1 MCIKLPARTLTT
13 TTTILVLL
21 AAVAFTAALAKRAP
35 VPLPLVLIAV
45 GAGLSLVPVLERV
58 EIEPHVFFL
67 LLIPPLLFADGWLMP
82 KRELVE
88 VLRPVLLLAFGLVLM
103 TVLGIGWLIHLLMPS
118 IPLAAAFAL
127 GAIVSPTDA
136 TATNAMVARVGLPP
150 RVTHILS
157 GESLINDASGLV
169 AFRFALAAL
178 ATGTFSWWQ
187 AAGTLAVVAIGGTAI
202 GIAIAAIVHGARIK
216 LRRFGGDDPHAQT
229 VLSVLTPFAAY
240 LAAESVH
247 ASGILA
253 VVAAGLFAGWTDFR
267 NADAATRQHAWEVWA
282 MLLFAF
288 NGLAFLLLGLTLSHA
303 LATLE
308 ASDWPRYL
316 GYALALWAAL
326 TVLRLLWVFPSAYL
340 PQIFARRASAGG
352 RLADPREVFLVG
364 WAGLRGSV
372 TMAAALSIPA
382 TLAAGDPF
390 PARHLIIFLAG
401 TTIVLTLVLNGLTL
415 PLIARALGVKAD
427 HGAERDRRIAEIAI
441 AQAGTAALQ
450 RELATLSRSEE
461 LGQARELI
469 ARYTRRAERL
479 AANAARANAFAH
491 TQEIERKL
499 TLLALDAER
508 KELYAL
514 RDAGTI
520 NDQTLREIETRL
532 DGIEMAA
539 LGATRAAH

>member
-1 MCIKLPARTLTT
+1 MTA

-21 AAVAFTAALAKRAP
+21 AAVAFTAALARRTP
-35 VPLPLVLIAV
+35 VPLPLLLIVV
-45 GAGLSLVPVLERV
+45 GAGMSFAPGLERV

-67 LLIPPLLFADGWLMP
+67 LFIPPLLFADGWLMP
-82 KRELVE
+82 KRELFE

-103 TVLGIGWLIHLLMPS
+103 TVLGIGWMIHLMIPS

-136 TATNAMVARVGLPP
+136 TATNAMVTRLGLPP
-150 RVTHILS
+150 RVTQILD

-187 AAGTLAVVAIGGTAI
+187 AAGTLAVVAHGGTAI
-202 GIAIAAIVHGARIK
+202 GIAIAALVHGVRIR
-216 LRRFGGDDPHAQT
+216 LRRYGGDDPHAQT
-229 VLSVLTPFAAY
+229 VLSILTPFAAY

-253 VVAAGLFAGWTDFR
+253 VVAAGLFAGWNDFR
-267 NADAATRQHAWEVWA
+267 NADAATRQHAWEVWG

-288 NGLAFLLLGLTLSHA
+288 NGLAFLLLGLTLAHA
-303 LATLE
+303 LAALE
-308 ASDWPRYL
+308 TSEWPRYL
-316 GYALALWAAL
+316 AYALALWAAL
-326 TVLRLLWVFPSAYL
+326 TALRLLWVFPSAYL
-340 PQIFARRASAGG
+340 PRVLARRASARG
-352 RLADPREVFLVG
+352 RLADPRHVFLVG

-382 TLAAGDPF
+382 TLAMDEPF

-415 PLIARALGVKAD
+415 PIIARALGVRAD
-427 HGAERDRRIAEIAI
+427 RGAARDLRIAEIAI
-441 AQAGTAALQ
+441 VHAGTAALQ
-450 RELATLSRSEE
+450 RELGTLSRAEE
-461 LGQARELI
+461 LAQARELI
-469 ARYTRRAERL
+469 AQYTRRAERL
-479 AANAARANAFAH
+479 SANAARASAFEQ
-491 TQEIERKL
+491 TQDIERRL

-508 KELYAL
+508 RELYAL